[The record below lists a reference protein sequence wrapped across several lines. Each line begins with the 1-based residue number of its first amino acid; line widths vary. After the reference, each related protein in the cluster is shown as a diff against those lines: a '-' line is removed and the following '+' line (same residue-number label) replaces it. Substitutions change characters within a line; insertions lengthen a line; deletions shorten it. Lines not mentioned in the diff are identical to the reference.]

1 MMNSRSCQT
10 GIPDFGSG
18 RTARRDKKNEVDMIS
33 KLKPR
38 LRASASAFG
47 MFGVSMKPKRIR
59 MRVKILPSGSRV
71 TRSAAATRGV
81 DSMIGEHDILLMQH
95 LVVFEAVQRGC
106 WRARR
111 ICGEEHGS
119 PRDLVRLLPF

>member
-81 DSMIGEHDILLMQH
+81 DSMMMVSTTFCSCSTL
-95 LVVFEAVQRGC
+95 
-106 WRARR
+106 
-111 ICGEEHGS
+111 
-119 PRDLVRLLPF
+119 